1 MEHGTDLDL
10 AAVRGFLAVA
20 DEGQLTLAA
29 VVLGISQ
36 QAVSKRIAKL
46 EAALGVTLFERV
58 RTGAVPTVAGTRFL
72 PHARSLL
79 ALAEEAVA
87 TVRAFPRP
95 LRVAVLGERQAAMRS
110 MRFYLDRHPGSNIEI
125 VLSDA
130 FVTSRD
136 ALLSG
141 RADAAFARAN
151 GGPRPLPAY
160 ISAAP
165 VLLEPLHLLVG
176 RRHPLAGQAAV
187 PLAELAGSSVWVPG
201 AAVPSEWAD
210 FYRDLGEFADIEI
223 DTARPEPGS
232 GIGRMVERI
241 AASDVLCTFNG
252 DDFDTPYHP
261 ELRRVRVVDPAPAYP
276 HALLWDA
283 TDPHPDLTEL
293 LAHCRAHYN
302 ADTAA
307 SCWLP
312 EPDRPLFVG

>member
-1 MEHGTDLDL
+1 MIRPDLDL

-20 DEGQLTLAA
+20 EHGQLTLAA
-29 VVLGISQ
+29 GELGISQ

-46 EAALGVTLFERV
+46 EAVLGISLFERT
-58 RTGAVPTVAGTRFL
+58 RTGVLPTAAGARFL
-72 PHARSLL
+72 PRARALL
-79 ALAEEAVA
+79 ALADETVA
-87 TVRAFPRP
+87 AVRAFPRP
-95 LRVAVLGERQAAMRS
+95 LRVAVLGERQAAVRS
-110 MRFYLDRHPGSNIEI
+110 LRFFLDRHPGAETEI
-125 VLSDA
+125 VVGDA
-130 FVTSRD
+130 VVTSRD
-136 ALLSG
+136 ALLSE
-141 RADAAFARAN
+141 RADAAFARAH
-151 GGPRPLPAY
+151 GGPRPLPAH
-160 ISAAP
+160 IAAAP
-165 VLLEPLHLLVG
+165 ALLEPLHLLVG
-176 RRHPLAGQAAV
+176 RRHPLAGRNAV
-187 PLAELAGSSVWVPG
+187 PLAELAGTSVWVPG

-210 FYRDLGEFADIEI
+210 FYRDLGDFANIAI

-232 GIGRMVERI
+232 GIGRMIERI
-241 AASDVLCTFNG
+241 AASDALCTFNG

-283 TDPHPDLTEL
+283 EDPHPDLTEL